1 MLDHRLLVNPPGG
14 GVVTVRGSNV
24 ADGTPV
30 TETSFVEDPAGYFAL
45 RVVDAAPFAYDEVD
59 DVLKV
64 RVDDHDAALATV
76 THASVNVTTA
86 STEVVAAN
94 AARKYLLIQSNTNE
108 TIFLKFGAAAVANEG
123 LLMLGRGSVIELSA
137 AQGNLYRGAVNAI
150 HAGVGDQ
157 AVLVTEGV

>member
-1 MLDHRLLVNPPGG
+1 MSGNVLNP
-14 GVVTVRGSNV
+14 GVRRVIVSGSNV
-24 ADGTPV
+24 ADGTAV
-30 TETSFVEDPAGYFAL
+30 TAVSFVEDPAGFYAL
-45 RVVDAAPFAYDEVD
+45 RVVDAAPFAYDDVAE
-59 DVLKV
+59 VLKV
-64 RVDDHDAALATV
+64 RVDDYDAALATV

-86 STEVVAAN
+86 STEVIAAN

-123 LLMLGRGSVIELSA
+123 LLMLGRGSVIELSP

-150 HAGVGDQ
+150 HAGTGNQ